1 MVTESDDL
9 ARTLDCAAL
18 LWPEL
23 ANDRAALLRKIL
35 EVGSEAIL
43 ASQSLERQ
51 QKLAA
56 INHVKGSLPG
66 IWDGFREEQLSAW
79 PE

>member
-9 ARTLDCAAL
+9 ARTLDSAAL

-35 EVGSEAIL
+35 EVGSQAIL

-56 INHVKGSLPG
+56 ISQVRGSLPG
-66 IWDGFREEQLSAW
+66 IWDGFREEQLSSW